1 MSVQGSSPYQAF
13 ARIFTS
19 YHDQYSEPGPSNRQI
34 DSSIRYDAVLDEQ
47 GGLLASLMGA
57 IEEEFVHYSARNIQ
71 KQDTS

>member
-19 YHDQYSEPGPSNRQI
+19 YHGQYSEPGPSNRQI

-57 IEEEFVHYSARNIQ
+57 IEEESVLDCKTTIPGG
-71 KQDTS
+71 

>member
-1 MSVQGSSPYQAF
+1 MTSNATTYQAF

-34 DSSIRYDAVLDEQ
+34 DAGIRYDAVLDEQ

-57 IEEEFVHYSARNIQ
+57 LEEE
-71 KQDTS
+71 